1 MPLPTASV
9 DQRRRVDCDF
19 KVPSALFQSGPME
32 SKNGRSNESARERS
46 CALIGV
52 NPKGCFARRIFSAA
66 LSSPKKPAKPDKS
79 PVSY

>member
-1 MPLPTASV
+1 MPSPTASV
-9 DQRRRVDCDF
+9 DQRRRFDCDF
-19 KVPSALFQSGPME
+19 RCRELYFSQAQW
-32 SKNGRSNESARERS
+32 SKNGRSNESARQRS

-66 LSSPKKPAKPDKS
+66 LSSPKEPAKPDKS